1 MWQDRRVDRVDRA
14 ILDHLA
20 NDSSLANV
28 DLADRVS
35 LSPSACLRRVRAL
48 EQARTI
54 RGYHAD
60 IDPGA
65 VGRGFEVEVEVM
77 IELTHKDRATVEAFE
92 RRIAQMAPVT
102 ECRRMF
108 GVPDYLVRVAVADTA
123 AYETFYMNELAE
135 LPGIGRVSSQFTMKL
150 VKGERRPR
158 RARSRRPPTV
168 LGPAGAS
175 SGSR

>member
-1 MWQDRRVDRVDRA
+1 MDRIDRA
-14 ILDHLA
+14 IIGELRRDARLPNVELA
-20 NDSSLANV
+20 E
-28 DLADRVS
+28 RIS

-48 EQARTI
+48 EQAGVI

-60 IDPGA
+60 IDPA
-65 VGRGFEVEVEVM
+65 ADGRGFEVEVM

-92 RRIAQMAPVT
+92 LRIAAMDPVV

-123 AYETFYMNELAE
+123 AYEAFYMNELAE

-150 VKGERRPR
+150 VK
-158 RARSRRPPTV
+158 A
-168 LGPAGAS
+168 A
-175 SGSR
+175 